1 MASKSKL
8 IQAILGR
15 LAVPAPTR
23 SGGKARVEP
32 HLGPSNTPGPVHT
45 LPGEARA
52 SFLAD
57 PQFTGVDAQ
66 GNVTPGPQNRAEF
79 DAATEAFDERMLGP
93 TPQRPP
99 PPPVP
104 DRPTE
109 SFRGIQIRKPLE
121 EIGLDHDQL
130 SPNGVPLGADVSRR
144 HVLNKASDEQFSEV
158 MGLEQAILAKNR
170 SAQADIDSIFTSTT
184 EVEDALVQLRS
195 LHEIPREG
203 SVRDLATQLDE
214 LGIDRGVIKDVN
226 KRQGVLGLR
235 KLLNEHEAKSS
246 HIDNNRLLDEVA
258 AENLVTD
265 SPPGTVGSV
274 SRADIDNA
282 PEFTNTPEDL
292 AQAQEHL
299 SALKQQM
306 GGSLDP
312 ELSHQID
319 VLESEI
325 AQRGHGMRFNKRGE
339 PDLGEENRFPPND
352 MDDLPKSDG
361 DQPMGQQQIDALVAE
376 GAPEN
381 RLSNAIRELEAEM
394 GPRVG
399 QPQSFPSDN
408 PSQGL
413 PPTQDPVVL
422 GQQPAANPLTTAA
435 SLRKRIQEETGITDF
450 NLNIESSTG
459 NEAAEIKALS
469 DMLDTI
475 LQAKAK
481 SSPIDT
487 PF

>member
-1 MASKSKL
+1 L
-8 IQAILGR
+8 R
-15 LAVPAPTR
+15 PAPPLGTPTSR
-23 SGGKARVEP
+23 LQSAEQTLQRLQQVDEEVRAGGQIPLDDNSPDV
-32 HLGPSNTPGPVHT
+32 V
-45 LPGEARA
+45 LPEVLRDAENA
-52 SFLAD
+52 
-57 PQFTGVDAQ
+57 VKEAQ
-66 GNVTPGPQNRAEF
+66 GAV
-79 DAATEAFDERMLGP
+79 DERMLGP

-104 DRPTE
+104 DRPTG
-109 SFRGIQIRKPLE
+109 SLE

-235 KLLNEHEAKSS
+235 KLLNDHEAKSS
-246 HIDNNRLLDEVA
+246 PIDNNTLLDDFDNSPEVVQARALQDTPYEGEFPDLPLEQRIERLKADRTVRDNEVA
-258 AENLVTD
+258 
-265 SPPGTVGSV
+265 VGRV
-274 SRADIDNA
+274 QDDDA
-282 PEFTNTPEDL
+282 
-292 AQAQEHL
+292 
-299 SALKQQM
+299 
-306 GGSLDP
+306 
-312 ELSHQID
+312 
-319 VLESEI
+319 
-325 AQRGHGMRFNKRGE
+325 
-339 PDLGEENRFPPND
+339 
-352 MDDLPKSDG
+352 DDL
-361 DQPMGQQQIDALVAE
+361 
-376 GAPEN
+376 
-381 RLSNAIRELEAEM
+381 LSEAIRELEAEM

-422 GQQPAANPLTTAA
+422 GQQSESIPLPSREVKAAQTGAEVEARLARGDQVAA
-435 SLRKRIQEETGITDF
+435 SGDAFDPTIGAYKGHMNPIRLKKELTRLGVSPEEIQGIRQSVKTQGEFLTAMFNRIREI
-450 NLNIESSTG
+450 
-459 NEAAEIKALS
+459 EAA
-469 DMLDTI
+469 
-475 LQAKAK
+475 

>member
-32 HLGPSNTPGPVHT
+32 HLGPSNTPGPVQKPTPPSIDSLRPAPPLGTPTSRLQSAEQT
-45 LPGEARA
+45 LQRLQQVDEEVRA
-52 SFLAD
+52 GGQIPLDDNSPDVVLPEVLRDAENA
-57 PQFTGVDAQ
+57 VKEAQ
-66 GNVTPGPQNRAEF
+66 GAV
-79 DAATEAFDERMLGP
+79 DERMLGP

-104 DRPTE
+104 DRPTG
-109 SFRGIQIRKPLE
+109 SLE

-235 KLLNEHEAKSS
+235 KLLNDHEAKSS
-246 HIDNNRLLDEVA
+246 PIDNNTLLDDFDNSPEVVQARALQDTPYEGEFRDLPLEQRIERLKADRTVRDNEVA
-258 AENLVTD
+258 
-265 SPPGTVGSV
+265 VGRV
-274 SRADIDNA
+274 QDDDA
-282 PEFTNTPEDL
+282 
-292 AQAQEHL
+292 
-299 SALKQQM
+299 
-306 GGSLDP
+306 
-312 ELSHQID
+312 
-319 VLESEI
+319 
-325 AQRGHGMRFNKRGE
+325 
-339 PDLGEENRFPPND
+339 
-352 MDDLPKSDG
+352 DDL
-361 DQPMGQQQIDALVAE
+361 
-376 GAPEN
+376 
-381 RLSNAIRELEAEM
+381 LSEAIRELEAEM

-422 GQQPAANPLTTAA
+422 GQQSESIPLPSREVKAAQTGAEVEARLARGDQVAA
-435 SLRKRIQEETGITDF
+435 SGDAFDPTIGAYKGHMNPIRLKKELTRLGVSPEEIQGIRQSVKTQGEFLTAMFNRIREI
-450 NLNIESSTG
+450 
-459 NEAAEIKALS
+459 EAA
-469 DMLDTI
+469 
-475 LQAKAK
+475 

>member
-32 HLGPSNTPGPVHT
+32 HLGPSNTPGPVQKPTPPSIDSLRPAPPLGTPTSRLQSAEQT
-45 LPGEARA
+45 LQRLQQVDEEVRA
-52 SFLAD
+52 GGQIPLDDNSPDVVLPEVLRDAENA
-57 PQFTGVDAQ
+57 VKEAQ
-66 GNVTPGPQNRAEF
+66 GAV
-79 DAATEAFDERMLGP
+79 DERMLGP

-104 DRPTE
+104 DRPTG
-109 SFRGIQIRKPLE
+109 SLE

-235 KLLNEHEAKSS
+235 KLLNDHEAKSS
-246 HIDNNRLLDEVA
+246 PIDNNTLLDDFDNSPEVVQARALQDTPYEGEFPDLPLEQRIERLKADRTVRDNEVA
-258 AENLVTD
+258 
-265 SPPGTVGSV
+265 VGRV
-274 SRADIDNA
+274 QDDDA
-282 PEFTNTPEDL
+282 
-292 AQAQEHL
+292 
-299 SALKQQM
+299 
-306 GGSLDP
+306 
-312 ELSHQID
+312 
-319 VLESEI
+319 
-325 AQRGHGMRFNKRGE
+325 
-339 PDLGEENRFPPND
+339 
-352 MDDLPKSDG
+352 DDL
-361 DQPMGQQQIDALVAE
+361 
-376 GAPEN
+376 
-381 RLSNAIRELEAEM
+381 LSEAIRELEAEM

-422 GQQPAANPLTTAA
+422 GQQSESIPLPSREVKAAQTGAEVEARLARGDQVAA
-435 SLRKRIQEETGITDF
+435 SGDAFDPTIGAYKGHMNPIRLKKELTRLGVSPEEIQGIRQSVKTQGEFLTAMFNRIREI
-450 NLNIESSTG
+450 
-459 NEAAEIKALS
+459 EAA
-469 DMLDTI
+469 
-475 LQAKAK
+475 